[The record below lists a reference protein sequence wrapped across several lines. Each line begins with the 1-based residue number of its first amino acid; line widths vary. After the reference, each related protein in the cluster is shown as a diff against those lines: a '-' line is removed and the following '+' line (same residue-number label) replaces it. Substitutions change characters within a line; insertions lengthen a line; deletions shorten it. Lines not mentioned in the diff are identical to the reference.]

1 MTEHTYTSND
11 DKIITDEEQAIIVEW
26 TRQNYKTFNSTGF
39 NRQMQVLA
47 RYNKDYVPA
56 CIWDIK
62 QRIVNKENL
71 HDFKQEPIFKDAIGY
86 MTDGGQLHEHTDPNP
101 TDSNLIHTRFNVY
114 VQIPEKGGLPIYN
127 NKLCSLKEGTYVCCV
142 SGRDK
147 HYCQKVEGPRERIVL
162 SFGFLLPPQ
171 RVEHVKYMY

>member
-1 MTEHTYTSND
+1 MNEYIYSSND

-26 TRQNYKTFNSTGF
+26 TRQNYKTFNSTGL

-47 RYNKDYVPA
+47 RYPNDYVPA
-56 CIWDIK
+56 CIWEIK
-62 QRIVNKENL
+62 QRIVDKENL
-71 HDFKQEPIFKDAIGY
+71 HDYKQEPIFKDAIGY

-101 TDSNLIHTRFNVY
+101 QNSNLIHTRFNLY
-114 VQIPEKGGLPIYN
+114 VQIPIKGGLPIYN
-127 NKLCSLKEGTYVCCV
+127 NKLCSLKEGTYICCV

-162 SFGFLLPPQ
+162 SFGYLLPPQ
-171 RVEHVKYMY
+171 RVENIKYLY